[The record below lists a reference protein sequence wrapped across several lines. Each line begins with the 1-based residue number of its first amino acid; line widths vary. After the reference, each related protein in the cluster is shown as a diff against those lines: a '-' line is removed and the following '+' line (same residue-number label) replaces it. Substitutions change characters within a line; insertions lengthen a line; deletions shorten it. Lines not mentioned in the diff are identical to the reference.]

1 MGESQARYLALDVFR
16 GMTVCFMIIVNSPG
30 SWEHVYGPL
39 LHADW
44 HGFTPTDLVFPSFLF
59 AVGNAMAFVMHK
71 YDHQP
76 GSVFWTKIFKRTFI
90 IFALGYLMYWFPFFR
105 EAEGGGLELKP
116 LAETR
121 ILGVLQRIALC
132 YFFASIII
140 HYGTKKLALWFG
152 GVALVG
158 YWILAYA
165 FGEASD
171 PYSLT
176 GNAAL
181 KLDLFLLGPSHLYDG
196 EGMPFDPEGILS
208 TLPAIVNVIA
218 GYLAGDYLRRQGN
231 SYEAVAKLMIA
242 GCVVLFSAFVW
253 DLWFPINKKI
263 WTSSF
268 ALLTIGLDLLILPIL
283 IYVIE
288 LQHSRRWTKFFVV
301 FGRNPLF
308 IYLLADVVLT
318 TMYLLTVNDKN
329 MVAWLHADVLGS
341 FSGPVLASFL
351 FALLYMLFNWSVGY
365 ILDRKRIYIKV

>member
-140 HYGTKKLALWFG
+140 HYGTKRLALWFG